1 MEKDRQLLAEIED
14 LIRTTPRFTAS
25 QYQWLDDMSW
35 PGRAAAA
42 IRAWD
47 SVERVTAD
55 GCLSQLSTST
65 LDIALGGFSR
75 LRMLLDEAKD
85 DLQRRVGVPS
95 SIVVDKGMRFD
106 YFDQIRNILES
117 ANREILVIDP
127 YLDNNFVSRYLTQVN
142 SDIVVRLLTS
152 DSKKLSLIPAVE
164 LLTEQTGLQVEVRF
178 NNDLH
183 DRYLFVDRRECFQ
196 SGASFKDGAV
206 NAMTTVTQI
215 RDVFNDV
222 FQAYEKIWDAS
233 NKAT

>member
-1 MEKDRQLLAEIED
+1 MEEDKQLLAEIED
-14 LIRTTPRFTAS
+14 LIRTAPEFTMS
-25 QYQWLDDMSW
+25 KYKWLDNMNW

-47 SVERVTAD
+47 PIAHVTA
-55 GCLSQLSTST
+55 GTCLSQLSMST
-65 LDIALGGFSR
+65 PDIALGGFNR

-85 DLQRRVGVPS
+85 DLQRRVGIPM

-106 YFDQIRNILES
+106 YFDQIRSILES
-117 ANREILVIDP
+117 AHREVLVVDP
-127 YLDNNFVSRYLTQVN
+127 YLDNDFVSTYLTQISN
-142 SDIVVRLLTS
+142 DIPVRLLTS
-152 DSKKLSLIPAVE
+152 NSKRASLIPAVK
-164 LLTEQTGLQVEVRF
+164 LLTDQTGIKVETRF

-183 DRYLFVDRRECFQ
+183 DRYLFVDRRECYQ

-222 FQAYEKIWDAS
+222 FRAYERIWDAS
-233 NKAT
+233 DKEI